1 MVAIDNKIEQAMVSR
16 SLLSSLGV
24 CGGGSPL
31 PGGAMPSIGVPL
43 LPSLLL
49 GRAAPLSACS
59 WQCSLAPSAPQ
70 CAEKQGGTKG
80 EEEGVDLSGVLGIE

>member
-24 CGGGSPL
+24 CGGGEALL

-70 CAEKQGGTKG
+70 CAEKQGGMEG
-80 EEEGVDLSGVLGIE
+80 EWGGVGPFGGLGD

>member
-1 MVAIDNKIEQAMVSR
+1 
-16 SLLSSLGV
+16 
-24 CGGGSPL
+24 
-31 PGGAMPSIGVPL
+31 MPSIGVPL

-70 CAEKQGGTKG
+70 CAEKQGGMKG
-80 EEEGVDLSGVLGIE
+80 EWGGWDPSGVLGIERGPVGDGELQAASAP